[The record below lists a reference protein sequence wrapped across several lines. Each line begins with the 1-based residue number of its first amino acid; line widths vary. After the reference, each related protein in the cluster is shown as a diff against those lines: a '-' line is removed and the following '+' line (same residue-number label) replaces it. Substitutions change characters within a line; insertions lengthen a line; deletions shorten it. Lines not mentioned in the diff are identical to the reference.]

1 MRYAFSVSLV
11 AVLVCLLTAPALAGD
26 GNVPQ
31 STLHSLG
38 LAGMETVS
46 DAEGM
51 QVRGMSGCAQ
61 VSGLSLV
68 TGLLLDP
75 ATNSYVWGTDANTAR
90 ASAENAGCRIRAE
103 ASKEHLSTVELNL
116 TVDIDDGLYSHFE
129 GYLIG
134 GAGGS
139 GFAWAK

>member
-11 AVLVCLLTAPALAGD
+11 AVLVCLLAAPALAGD

-31 STLHSLG
+31 STLRSLG
-38 LAGMETVS
+38 LADMEIVS

-51 QVRGMSGCAQ
+51 QVRGMSGCARVMGVSV
-61 VSGLSLV
+61 VSGL
-68 TGLLLDP
+68 LLEP
-75 ATNSYVWGTDANTAR
+75 STKNFIFGSDANFVMAN
-90 ASAENAGCRIRAE
+90 AENAGCRMRAE
-103 ASKEHLSTVELNL
+103 VYKEHLSYVGLEL
-116 TVDIDDGLYSHFE
+116 TVDIGGGGYSHFE
-129 GYLIG
+129 GTLYG